1 MCNGRIKYM
10 NFSGPTLILVLLLSC
25 NIAYPQVW
33 RISTPVNNVSG
44 NVIMRLKQDI
54 PPLLNDSIRKTLS
67 RLRPIA
73 HLSDRNTLFY
83 DTLKVRASKN
93 RFTKK
98 IFDFLVKNPDTTYR
112 KRFTSTSDANYKKY
126 IGIRIRKI
134 VIRRLNVFG
143 TDINYPYL
151 DNPKNYEKIL
161 NKTHFNTTENIVRK
175 NLLFKEGDEISP
187 LKLSDNER
195 FLREL
200 PFIGDARI
208 LVVPVSDQEADIV
221 VFTKDVYSLGGD
233 YLYRGLSRGSVSVF
247 DKNILGWGHELGLD
261 VAFDNRAP
269 NSPGFGGHYVAHNI
283 QKTFIDLNISYF
295 NGLGNEIYGVAFSR
309 KLVSSSTKY
318 AGGVSFLHMYSTV
331 DFNPVPL
338 PLPYKYNLQD
348 YWIARSFLFNRESV
362 SRLIIGTRYI
372 NNNVYSHPLISPDSY
387 LNLQKYKLFLG
398 SAALSIQKYTKTNL
412 LYSYGRTEDV
422 PYGALFKLTAG
433 REFSEFKIR
442 TYLAGESSF
451 GNKIGDLGYFYFYSG
466 LSTYINKNKT
476 EQGLLALRLNYFSNL
491 LTFGN
496 FRMRNFVYLN
506 YTKGFGRYTNE
517 NLRFSTENGFSGFRN
532 DSINGNQR
540 LSLSLESVVF
550 SPLNIYGF
558 RFAFFGF
565 ADFSFLSG
573 TTEGFDH
580 GFTLSSLGIG
590 MRIRNDNLIFNTIQ
604 IRLAFFPNPPL
615 FSRISGITV
624 SGEQL
629 LHPDNFEPG
638 QPAVIPYQ

>member
-1 MCNGRIKYM
+1 M
-10 NFSGPTLILVLLLSC
+10 NFSGPTLFLVLLFSC
-25 NIAYPQVW
+25 NIAYAQV
-33 RISTPVNNVSG
+33 RQISTPISQISE
-44 NVIMRLKQDI
+44 NVILTLKQDI
-54 PPLLNDSIRKTLS
+54 PPFLNDSIRESLS
-67 RLRPIA
+67 RLRPVA
-73 HLSDRNTLFY
+73 HQSDKNAIFY
-83 DTLKVRASKN
+83 STLKATASKN

-98 IFDFLVKNPDTTYR
+98 IFDFLIVNSDTSY
-112 KRFTSTSDANYKKY
+112 KRRFASTSDANYKKY
-126 IGIRIRKI
+126 IGVRIRKI

-151 DNPKNYEKIL
+151 YNPKKYEKIL
-161 NKTHFNTTENIVRK
+161 NKTHFNTTENIIRK

-261 VAFDNRAP
+261 IAFDNRVP
-269 NSPGFGGHYVAHNI
+269 NSPGFGGHYIAHNI
-283 QKTFIDLNISYF
+283 QKTFIDLNVSYL
-295 NGLGNEIYGVAFSR
+295 NGLGNDTYGFAFSR
-309 KLVSSSTKY
+309 KLISSTTKY
-318 AGGVSFLHMYSTV
+318 AGGIAFRHMYSTFDISV
-331 DFNPVPL
+331 FPL
-338 PLPYKYNLQD
+338 PVPYKYNLQD
-348 YWIARSFLFNRESV
+348 YWIARSFLLNRESV

-387 LNLQKYKLFLG
+387 LTLQRYKLFLG

-422 PYGALFKLTAG
+422 PYGALFKFTAG
-433 REFSEFKIR
+433 REYNEFKQR
-442 TYLAGESSF
+442 TYLAGEASF
-451 GNKIGDLGYFYFYSG
+451 GNKIGDLGYSYFYSG
-466 LSTYINKNKT
+466 FSTYINKNKT

-491 LTFGN
+491 LNFGN
-496 FRMRNFVYLN
+496 FKMRNFIYLN
-506 YTKGFGRYTNE
+506 YSRGFGRYTNE

-540 LSLSLESVVF
+540 LSVSLESVVF

-558 RFAFFGF
+558 SFAFFGF
-565 ADFSFLSG
+565 ADFALLSG
-573 TTEGFDH
+573 ANEALSH
-580 GFTLSSLGIG
+580 GFALSSIGIG
-590 MRIRNDNLIFNTIQ
+590 LRIRNDNLIFNTLQ
-604 IRLAFFPNPPL
+604 IRFAFFPNPPL
-615 FSRISGITV
+615 FSNISNILV

-638 QPAVIPYQ
+638 QPAIIPYQ

>member
-1 MCNGRIKYM
+1 MWKDRSRCM
-10 NFSGPTLILVLLLSC
+10 NFSGPTLFLVLLLSC
-25 NIAYPQVW
+25 NIAYPQVSRM
-33 RISTPVNNVSG
+33 RIPVSPISE
-44 NVIMRLKQDI
+44 NVIFTLKQDI
-54 PPLLNDSIRKTLS
+54 PPFLNDSIREALFT
-67 RLRPIA
+67 LRPVA
-73 HLSDRNTLFY
+73 YQSDKNTLFY
-83 DTLKVRASKN
+83 SSLKATASKN

-98 IFDFLVKNPDTTYR
+98 IFDFLIVNTDANYK
-112 KRFTSTSDANYKKY
+112 KRFASTSDANYKKY

-247 DKNILGWGHELGLD
+247 DKNILGWGHELGID
-261 VAFDNRAP
+261 VPFDNRVP
-269 NSPGFGGHYVAHNI
+269 NSPGLGGHYYANNI
-283 QKTFIDLNISYF
+283 QKTFIDLNVFYL
-295 NGLGNEIYGVAFSR
+295 NGLGNDTYGFAFSR
-309 KLVSSSTKY
+309 KLISSTTKY
-318 AGGVSFLHMYSTV
+318 AGGIAFRHMYSTFDLSV
-331 DFNPVPL
+331 FPL
-338 PLPYKYNLQD
+338 PVPYKYNLQD
-348 YWIARSFLFNRESV
+348 YWIARSFLLNRESV

-387 LNLQKYKLFLG
+387 LNLQRYKLFLG

-422 PYGALFKLTAG
+422 PYGALFKFTAG
-433 REFSEFKIR
+433 REYNEFKQR
-442 TYLAGESSF
+442 TYLAGEASL
-451 GNKIGDLGYFYFYSG
+451 GNKIGDLGYTYFYSG

-491 LTFGN
+491 LNFGN
-496 FRMRNFVYLN
+496 FRMRNFIYLN
-506 YTKGFGRYTNE
+506 YTRGFGRYTNE

-565 ADFSFLSG
+565 ADFAVLSG
-573 TTEGFDH
+573 TNEMLSH
-580 GFTLSSLGIG
+580 GFALSSIGIG
-590 MRIRNDNLIFNTIQ
+590 LRIRNDNLIFNTLQ
-604 IRLAFFPNPPL
+604 IRFAFFPNPPL
-615 FSRISGITV
+615 FSNISNITV

-638 QPAVIPYQ
+638 QPAIIPYQ

>member
-1 MCNGRIKYM
+1 M
-10 NFSGPTLILVLLLSC
+10 VLLFSC
-25 NIAYPQVW
+25 NIAYAQV
-33 RISTPVNNVSG
+33 RQISTPISQISE
-44 NVIMRLKQDI
+44 NVILTLKQDI
-54 PPLLNDSIRKTLS
+54 PPFLNDSIRESLS
-67 RLRPIA
+67 RLRPVA
-73 HLSDRNTLFY
+73 HQSDKNAIFY
-83 DTLKVRASKN
+83 STLKATASKN

-98 IFDFLVKNPDTTYR
+98 IFDFLIVNSDTSY
-112 KRFTSTSDANYKKY
+112 KRRFASTSDANYKKY
-126 IGIRIRKI
+126 IGVRIRKI

-151 DNPKNYEKIL
+151 YNPKKYEKIL
-161 NKTHFNTTENIVRK
+161 NKTHFNTTENIIRK

-261 VAFDNRAP
+261 IAFDNRVP
-269 NSPGFGGHYVAHNI
+269 NSPGFGGHYIAHNI
-283 QKTFIDLNISYF
+283 QKTFIDLNVSYL
-295 NGLGNEIYGVAFSR
+295 NGLGNDTYGFAFSR
-309 KLVSSSTKY
+309 KLISSTTKY
-318 AGGVSFLHMYSTV
+318 AGGIAFRHMYSTFDISV
-331 DFNPVPL
+331 FPL
-338 PLPYKYNLQD
+338 PVPYKYNLQD
-348 YWIARSFLFNRESV
+348 YWIARSFLLNRESV

-387 LNLQKYKLFLG
+387 LTLQRYKLFLG

-422 PYGALFKLTAG
+422 PYGALFKFTAG
-433 REFSEFKIR
+433 REYNEFKQR
-442 TYLAGESSF
+442 TYLAGEASF
-451 GNKIGDLGYFYFYSG
+451 GNKIGDLGYSYFYSG
-466 LSTYINKNKT
+466 FSTYINKNKT

-491 LTFGN
+491 LNFGN
-496 FRMRNFVYLN
+496 FKMRNFIYLN
-506 YTKGFGRYTNE
+506 YSRGFGRYTNE

-540 LSLSLESVVF
+540 LSVSLESVVF

-558 RFAFFGF
+558 SFAFFGF
-565 ADFSFLSG
+565 ADFALLSG
-573 TTEGFDH
+573 ANEALSH
-580 GFTLSSLGIG
+580 GFALSSIGIG
-590 MRIRNDNLIFNTIQ
+590 LRIRNDNLIFNTLQ
-604 IRLAFFPNPPL
+604 IRFAFFPNPPL
-615 FSRISGITV
+615 FSNISNILV

-638 QPAVIPYQ
+638 QPAIIPYQ

>member
-1 MCNGRIKYM
+1 MCKCGKKCM
-10 NFSGPTLILVLLLSC
+10 NLAGPTFILVLLLSC
-25 NIAYPQVW
+25 NIAYPQVR
-33 RISTPVNNVSG
+33 RIRTPINLVSRD
-44 NVIMRLKQDI
+44 VIIGLKQDI
-54 PPLLNDSIRKTLS
+54 PPLLNDSIRKTFS
-67 RLRPIA
+67 RLRPLG
-73 HLSDRNTLFY
+73 HSSDRNTLFY

-98 IFDFLVKNPDTTYR
+98 LFDFLVKNPDTTFR
-112 KRFTSTSDANYKKY
+112 RRFASTSDANYKKY

-134 VIRRLNVFG
+134 VIRRLDVFG
-143 TDINYPYL
+143 TDINYPYQV
-151 DNPKNYEKIL
+151 NPKNYEKIL

-208 LVVPVSDQEADIV
+208 FVVLVSDQEADIV
-221 VFTKDVYSLGGD
+221 VFTKDIYSLGGD
-233 YLYRGLSRGSVSVF
+233 YVYRGLSRGTVSVF
-247 DKNILGWGHELGLD
+247 DKNILGWGHELGID
-261 VAFDNRAP
+261 VPFDNRAP
-269 NSPGFGGHYVAHNI
+269 DSPGFGGHYNANNI
-283 QKTFIDLNISYF
+283 QKTFIDLNAFYL
-295 NGLGNEIYGVAFSR
+295 NGLGNQSYGVALSR
-309 KLVSSSTKY
+309 KLVSSNTKY
-318 AGGVSFLHMYSTV
+318 AGGVSFRHMYSTV
-331 DFNPVPL
+331 DFGSVPL
-338 PLPYKYNLQD
+338 PVPYKYNLQD
-348 YWIARSFLFNRESV
+348 YWVSRSFLFNRESV
-362 SRLIIGTRYI
+362 SRFIVGTRYI
-372 NNNVYSHPLISPDSY
+372 NNNVYSHPLISSDSY
-387 LNLQKYKLFLG
+387 FNLQKYKFFLG

-422 PYGALFKLTAG
+422 PYGALIKITSG
-433 REFSEFKIR
+433 REYNEFKNR
-442 TYLAGESSF
+442 TYLASEGSF
-451 GNKIGDLGYFYFYSG
+451 GNKNGDLGYFYFYSG
-466 LSTYINKNKT
+466 LSVFINKNKT
-476 EQGLLALRLNYFSNL
+476 EQGLLAFRLNYFSNL

-506 YTKGFGRYTNE
+506 YTRGFGRYTNE

-540 LSLSLESVVF
+540 LSISLESVVF

-565 ADFSFLSG
+565 TDFAFLSG
-573 TTEGFDH
+573 TNQVIDNGFV
-580 GFTLSSLGIG
+580 LSSIGVG
-590 MRIRNDNLIFNTIQ
+590 MRIRNDNLIFNTLQ
-604 IRLAFFPNPPL
+604 IRFAFFPNPPI

-638 QPAVIPYQ
+638 QPAIIPYQ